1 MITQSFALAANTPLL
16 AKAGRLI
23 IREIKYTSTA
33 AAGIFTAYD
42 QGNTT
47 LTQSNPAYSRNV
59 RTTPYSRSV
68 YARVIN
74 DDTNQEYTRSGASD
88 NASTV
93 ALNATYPI
101 PPITTLQTAA
111 AGTVTD
117 DNTLTTSRGLVLNST
132 VAGVAIVTYEAAA

>member
-1 MITQSFALAANTPLL
+1 MITKSFSLAANTPLL
-16 AKAGRLI
+16 AVAGRLNI
-23 IREIKYTSTA
+23 KEIKYTSTA

-47 LTQSNPAYSRNV
+47 LTQSNPAYDKRV

-88 NASTV
+88 NTSTV
-93 ALNATYPI
+93 ALAATYAL
-101 PPITTLQTAA
+101 PPLTTLQTAA
-111 AGTVTD
+111 AGTVID
-117 DNTLTTSRGLVLNST
+117 DEARVTSRGLVLNST
-132 VAGVAIVTYEAAA
+132 VAGVAIVTYEAAF